1 MSPQL
6 LPLPALRNW
15 KQQLAG
21 ILPLSGLVEFI
32 DVGMKIHLYELT
44 GRVPLWNWP
53 ITPAGARLLLSSEDT
68 HYACCLDRPARSRVL
83 HCLDGKHGDLYNCRA
98 PTTVRLSVLANS
110 NAILIPNKS
119 SNMARKKEGHQKLT
133 VVRITQRAATPL
145 NTSKGLSPR
154 HWRYWIISAIGW
166 ACWIVLVVFA
176 AMAGLYHGLTYL
188 LIMPMT
194 GLVVRVTHG
203 YRPRQLVKPDDS
215 SLDRLVIASDSLN
228 ASEWWA
234 FYGQSSLINS
244 IVNKPICRATK
255 SVESKAL
262 RWILRLLIAGQW
274 YLVVSSCALQDWNAF
289 FVSFWIVLCAF
300 ESVFGY
306 PAEANVKDWLRQDCN
321 VICKHFQTVFSS
333 RRALLSALIYL
344 NADGKDECTKWIDP
358 ILVDTQDR
366 KDWEATMLLAQ
377 SDISLVDQAE
387 KDKDWWKYIVE
398 AVDVGRDIK
407 GSFGSQSKQL
417 A

>member
-6 LPLPALRNW
+6 LPLPALLNW

-53 ITPAGARLLLSSEDT
+53 ITPAGARLLLSPEDT
-68 HYACCLDRPARSRVL
+68 HYACCLDRPARSLVL
-83 HCLDGKHGDLYNCRA
+83 HCLDGRYGDLYNCRA

-110 NAILIPNKS
+110 TAVLIPNKS

-133 VVRITQRAATPL
+133 VVRITQRAATPS
-145 NTSKGLSPR
+145 NASRRLSPR
-154 HWRYWIISAIGW
+154 HWRYWVISAIGW
-166 ACWIVLVVFA
+166 LCWIALVVIA
-176 AMAGLYHGLTYL
+176 AMDGLYHGLTYL
-188 LIMPMT
+188 LLMPMT

-203 YRPRQLVKPDDS
+203 YMPRQLVKPDDS

-244 IVNKPICRATK
+244 IVNKPICRTTN

-262 RWILRLLIAGQW
+262 GWILRLLIAGQW
-274 YLVVSSCALQDWNAF
+274 YLVVGSCALQDWNAF

-306 PAEANVKDWLRQDCN
+306 PKEDNVKDWLRQDCN
-321 VICKHFQTVFSS
+321 VTCKHFQTVFSS

-344 NADGKDECTKWIDP
+344 NPDSKDECTKWIDP
-358 ILVDTQDR
+358 ILVDAKDR
-366 KDWEATMLLAQ
+366 RDWEAAMLLAL
-377 SDISLVDQAE
+377 SDVSFIDQTE
-387 KDKDWWKYIVE
+387 KDKHWWKYILE
-398 AVDVGRDIK
+398 AVEVGRDIK
-407 GSFGSQSKQL
+407 ESFGTHSKQL

>member
-21 ILPLSGLVEFI
+21 ILPLSGLIEFI

-53 ITPAGARLLLSSEDT
+53 ITPAGARLLLSPEDT
-68 HYACCLDRPARSRVL
+68 HYACCLDRPARSLVL
-83 HCLDGKHGDLYNCRA
+83 HCLDGRYGDLYNCSA
-98 PTTVRLSVLANS
+98 PTTVRLSVLAKS
-110 NAILIPNKS
+110 TAFQIPNKS
-119 SNMARKKEGHQKLT
+119 SNMAWGKEGHQKLT

-145 NTSKGLSPR
+145 NASKRFSPR
-154 HWRYWIISAIGW
+154 HLRYRIISAIGW
-166 ACWIVLVVFA
+166 VCWIVLVVSA
-176 AMAGLYHGLTYL
+176 AMAGLYHGLAYL

-203 YRPRQLVKPDDS
+203 YMPRQLVKPDGS
-215 SLDRLVIASDSLN
+215 SLDRLVVASDSLN

-234 FYGQSSLINS
+234 FYGQGSLINS
-244 IVNKPICRATK
+244 IVNKPICRATN

-262 RWILRLLIAGQW
+262 GWLLRLLIAGQW
-274 YLVVSSCALQDWNAF
+274 YLVVSSCALQNWNAF
-289 FVSFWIVLCAF
+289 FVSFWIVLCAI

-306 PAEANVKDWLRQDCN
+306 PAEDNAKDWLRQDCK
-321 VICKHFQTVFSS
+321 VASKLFRTVFSS

-344 NADGKDECTKWIDP
+344 NPDSKDECTKWIDP
-358 ILVDTQDR
+358 ILADTQDR
-366 KDWEATMLLAQ
+366 RDWEAAMLLAIN
-377 SDISLVDQAE
+377 DVSLVDQAG
-387 KDKDWWKYIVE
+387 KDKHWWKYILE
-398 AVDVGRDIK
+398 AVEVGRDIK
-407 GSFGSQSKQL
+407 ESFDTQSKQP